1 MPRGAVLAIAVAILA
16 AAADTKAARAD
27 GEAPPGEARPADGL
41 TLDVVGACPDA
52 GEVRRLLTGLVSPA
66 EARAAPV
73 SVQDRGPNFRVAVR
87 ESAVML
93 ADPARD
99 CAARARLAAAVAA
112 SDLQGRRIVYGP
124 PVWTIEKGFVLEAA
138 SPRGPAVWAPG
149 AEIRGAWGS
158 KPWSLF
164 GAAGARGPVTL
175 QLDRGLK
182 AEVIRAPVDVGARI
196 TSYRWRL
203 RPWAAVGG
211 SLTLSG
217 ILGEELV
224 QTDRVWRLD
233 IGPMAMAGAT
243 LRVTEHLGVAAALS
257 VRWQPRPYRLQAVPF
272 GTVGETPAWWFAL
285 SLNYTID
292 GKGSTPP

>member
-1 MPRGAVLAIAVAILA
+1 MPRGAVLAIAAAVLA
-16 AAADTKAARAD
+16 AAAGTKAARAD
-27 GEAPPGEARPADGL
+27 GEAPPVGGL

-52 GEVRRLLTGLVSPA
+52 GELRRLLTGLVSPA

-73 SVQDRGPNFRVAVR
+73 SVQDRGPNFRIAVG
-87 ESAVML
+87 EAAVML

-99 CAARARLAAAVAA
+99 CAARARMAATVAA
-112 SDLQGRRIVYGP
+112 TDLQQRRIVYGP
-124 PVWTIEKGFVLEAA
+124 PVWTVEKGFVLEAA
-138 SPRGPAVWAPG
+138 EPSGRGVWAPG
-149 AEIRGAWGS
+149 AEIRGVWGS

-164 GAAGARGPVTL
+164 GAAGVRGPVTL
-175 QLDRGLK
+175 QLDHGVK

-196 TSYRWRL
+196 TSWRWRF

-224 QTDRVWRLD
+224 QTDREWRLD
-233 IGPMAMAGAT
+233 IGPVAMAGAT

-272 GTVGETPAWWFAL
+272 GTVGETPSWWFAL

-292 GKGSTPP
+292 GSGSTPP

>member
-1 MPRGAVLAIAVAILA
+1 M
-16 AAADTKAARAD
+16 
-27 GEAPPGEARPADGL
+27 
-41 TLDVVGACPDA
+41 
-52 GEVRRLLTGLVSPA
+52 
-66 EARAAPV
+66 
-73 SVQDRGPNFRVAVR
+73 
-87 ESAVML
+87 
-93 ADPARD
+93 
-99 CAARARLAAAVAA
+99 
-112 SDLQGRRIVYGP
+112 
-124 PVWTIEKGFVLEAA
+124 
-138 SPRGPAVWAPG
+138 
-149 AEIRGAWGS
+149 
-158 KPWSLF
+158 
-164 GAAGARGPVTL
+164 TL
-175 QLDRGLK
+175 QLDHGLK

-224 QTDRVWRLD
+224 QTDREWRLD

-243 LRVTEHLGVAAALS
+243 LRVTKHLGVAAALS

>member
-1 MPRGAVLAIAVAILA
+1 MPRGAVLAIAAAVLA
-16 AAADTKAARAD
+16 AAADPEAARAD
-27 GEAPPGEARPADGL
+27 GVGPPDSGL

-52 GEVRRLLTGLVSPA
+52 GEVRRLLTALLSPA
-66 EARAAPV
+66 EARIAPV
-73 SVQDRGPNFRVAVR
+73 SVQDRGANFRVAVR

-99 CAARARLAAAVAA
+99 CAARARMAAAVAA
-112 SDLQGRRIVYGP
+112 TDLQGRRIVYGP
-124 PVWTIEKGFVLEAA
+124 PVWTIEKGFVIEAA
-138 SPRGPAVWAPG
+138 DASGRAVWAPG

-158 KPWSLF
+158 KRWALF

-175 QLDRGLK
+175 QLDHGLK
-182 AEVIRAPVDVGARI
+182 AEVIRAPVDAGARI

-224 QTDRVWRLD
+224 QTDREWRFD

-243 LRVTEHLGVAAALS
+243 LRVTKHLGVAAALS

-292 GKGSTPP
+292 GEGSTPP

>member
-1 MPRGAVLAIAVAILA
+1 MPPGAVLAIAAAVLA
-16 AAADTKAARAD
+16 AAANTTAPPAQ
-27 GEAPPGEARPADGL
+27 GEAPPGGGGL

-66 EARAAPV
+66 EARAASV
-73 SVQDRGPNFRVAVR
+73 SIQDRGPNFRIAVG

-112 SDLQGRRIVYGP
+112 TDLQDRRRVYGP
-124 PVWTIEKGFVLEAA
+124 PVWTVEKGFVLEAA
-138 SPRGPAVWAPG
+138 EPRGQAVWAPG

-164 GAAGARGPVTL
+164 GAAGVRGPVTL
-175 QLDRGLK
+175 QLDHGIK
-182 AEVIRAPVDVGARI
+182 AEVIRAPLDAGARL
-196 TSYRWRL
+196 TSFRWRF

-224 QTDRVWRLD
+224 QTDREWRLD

-243 LRVTEHLGVAAALS
+243 LRVTKHLGVAAALS

-272 GTVGETPAWWFAL
+272 GTVGETPSWWFAL

-292 GKGSTPP
+292 GPGSTPP

>member
-1 MPRGAVLAIAVAILA
+1 MPRGAALAIAAAVLA

-27 GEAPPGEARPADGL
+27 GEAPADGGL
-41 TLDVVGACPDA
+41 TLDVVGVCPDA

-73 SVQDRGPNFRVAVR
+73 SVQDRGPNFRIAVG

-99 CAARARLAAAVAA
+99 CAARARMAATVAA
-112 SDLQGRRIVYGP
+112 TDLQGRRIVYGP
-124 PVWTIEKGFVLEAA
+124 PVWTVEKGFVFEAA
-138 SPRGPAVWAPG
+138 NATGGAVWAPG

-164 GAAGARGPVTL
+164 GAAGVRGPVTL
-175 QLDRGLK
+175 QLDHGLK

-196 TSYRWRL
+196 TSFRWRL

-224 QTDRVWRLD
+224 QTDREWRLD

-257 VRWQPRPYRLQAVPF
+257 VRWQPRPYRLQAIPF

-292 GKGSTPP
+292 GEGSTPP